1 MNYSLTFKI
10 SLLFSILF
18 LFFQIPILDA
28 KKNINIDKSK
38 IIVASVNG
46 YKITMA
52 DIDFRL
58 SLLSSA
64 MKLRVKKNKKK
75 FLESI
80 VRSELL
86 FQEAKRLGVGT
97 KEEVVR
103 LSSLTKRKIFKD
115 FFLKDKV
122 YSKVKVC
129 DEILKKFFAV
139 HRKRFRRKESV
150 TLSHI
155 VVKTKKDAFEVLKF
169 IKSGE
174 VFSNIARSRSIY
186 SATRKSGGVLG
197 TVEKGTLPKS
207 VEKLVF
213 ALPVG
218 QVSKPVKTR
227 LGWEV
232 FRVSEH
238 ITSKEAKF
246 EDVKENLRMFFIQS
260 KHNERYRVLLK
271 KLEKKSKTKIFL
283 KNFK

>member
-103 LSSLTKRKIFKD
+103 LSSLTKRKIF
-115 FFLKDKV
+115 
-122 YSKVKVC
+122 
-129 DEILKKFFAV
+129 
-139 HRKRFRRKESV
+139 
-150 TLSHI
+150 
-155 VVKTKKDAFEVLKF
+155 
-169 IKSGE
+169 
-174 VFSNIARSRSIY
+174 
-186 SATRKSGGVLG
+186 TRK
-197 TVEKGTLPKS
+197 
-207 VEKLVF
+207 
-213 ALPVG
+213 
-218 QVSKPVKTR
+218 
-227 LGWEV
+227 
-232 FRVSEH
+232 
-238 ITSKEAKF
+238 I
-246 EDVKENLRMFFIQS
+246 NL
-260 KHNERYRVLLK
+260 L
-271 KLEKKSKTKIFL
+271 
-283 KNFK
+283 FKR